1 MKKLILLIF
10 SMFLL
15 VSIVSATSS
24 FVFEQDEAVDLKIAC
39 VDEIEQPCNSTIHC
53 NITILYPNSTALVD
67 NQVMTYGAVYYNYAL
82 NENQTATLGEYST
95 NIFCS
100 GVGNGFS
107 TFTFEINPTGHE
119 ITQSQGFSSLGLI
132 LGVIL
137 IAVMFSYFGF
147 KFSESEK
154 LFPVALFFMVISL
167 IISVYAMQLGYIYS
181 RDILW
186 TLGIDGMQFKMLYG
200 LMWGFIAITFLCLMW
215 MIFKT
220 LGELKE
226 RKSIV
231 KDNRNSDGFDPYNRN
246 K

>member
-1 MKKLILLIF
+1 
-10 SMFLL
+10 MFLFL
-15 VSIVSATSS
+15 GIVSAATY
-24 FVFEQDEAVDLKIAC
+24 EQSKELDLK
-39 VDEIEQPCNSTIHC
+39 VPCINNNTFCSASATC
-53 NITILYPNSTALVD
+53 NITILYPNSSNLIYGVA
-67 NQVMTYGAVYYNYAL
+67 MTNAGTYHNYVL
-82 NENQTATLGEYST
+82 DGNQTAVSGEYST
-95 NIFCS
+95 TVVCAD
-100 GVGNGFS
+100 GAENGYS
-107 TFTFEINPTGHE
+107 TFIFNINPTGNE
-119 ITQSQGFSSLGLI
+119 ITQAQGFSSLGLI

-154 LFPVALFFMVISL
+154 LFPIALFFMVISL
-167 IISVYAMQLGYIYS
+167 IVSVYAMQLGYIYS
-181 RDILW
+181 RDMLW
-186 TLGIDGMQFKMLYG
+186 TLGIDGMQFNMLYG
-200 LMWGFIAITFLCLMW
+200 LMWGFIAVTFLCLMW